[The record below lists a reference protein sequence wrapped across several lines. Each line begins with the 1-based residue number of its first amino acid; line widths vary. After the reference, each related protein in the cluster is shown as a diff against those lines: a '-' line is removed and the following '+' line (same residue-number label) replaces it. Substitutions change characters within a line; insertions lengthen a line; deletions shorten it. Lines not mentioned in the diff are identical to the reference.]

1 MLRRLTRMVFVACDD
16 IAFLF
21 LRESDPSHL
30 DGIRML
36 KYHIRVKAQA
46 ENGRL
51 HPSSGR
57 YVGVRIR
64 L

>member
-1 MLRRLTRMVFVACDD
+1 MTLPL
-16 IAFLF
+16 LF

-30 DGIRML
+30 DGIPML